1 MTITEKQLDE
11 IEQGLVK
18 AALNGS
24 APAAKW
30 VLANR
35 RPEAWKLSPSG
46 LPEHGELPAIM
57 QAVVDVMNGTNN

>member
-1 MTITEKQLDE
+1 MTITEEQLDE

-35 RPEAWKLSPSG
+35 RPEAWKISPSG
-46 LPEHGELPAIM
+46 VPEGGELPALM
-57 QAVVDVMNGTNN
+57 QAVLGVMKDADS

>member
-35 RPEAWKLSPSG
+35 RPETWKLRPEG
-46 LPEHGELPAIM
+46 LENGCSSELLTIL
-57 QAVVDVMNGTNN
+57 QAVADVD